1 MSTINSLENTDDRVE
16 VVGNMDEN
24 MDDRVEVVGSMDD
37 RVADLLGNMD
47 AVIEQKK

>member
-1 MSTINSLENTDDRVE
+1 MDDRVE

>member
-1 MSTINSLENTDDRVE
+1 
-16 VVGNMDEN
+16 